1 LSQAAPVRIRTAT
14 EDDAAA
20 IAEVHVASWRGAY
33 RGVVPDQ
40 VLDGADLLGGRRRMW
55 QRLLGD
61 AAPAG
66 HAAWVAE
73 ADGQVV
79 AFADVLPS
87 RDDDADERTAEV
99 PMIYALPQ
107 AWGTGAGRE
116 LMAAA
121 LAGARAAGYRSV
133 TLWVLDTNE
142 RARRFYERAGFAPD
156 GTEKTDTTAGATL
169 TEVRYRRDLSA
180 GPTSPA
186 TICADSVTSG
196 SPPPGCAEPP
206 TR

>member
-1 LSQAAPVRIRTAT
+1 LLQAAPVRIRTAT

-87 RDDDADERTAEV
+87 RDDDADER
-99 PMIYALPQ
+99 
-107 AWGTGAGRE
+107 
-116 LMAAA
+116 
-121 LAGARAAGYRSV
+121 
-133 TLWVLDTNE
+133 
-142 RARRFYERAGFAPD
+142 ARRFYERAGFAPD

>member
-1 LSQAAPVRIRTAT
+1 VLQAAPVRIRTAT

-40 VLDGADLLGGRRRMW
+40 VLDGADLLDGRRRMW

-61 AAPAG
+61 ATPAG

-87 RDDDADERTAEV
+87 RDDDADER
-99 PMIYALPQ
+99 
-107 AWGTGAGRE
+107 
-116 LMAAA
+116 
-121 LAGARAAGYRSV
+121 
-133 TLWVLDTNE
+133 
-142 RARRFYERAGFAPD
+142 ARRFYERAGFAPD
-156 GTEKTDTTAGATL
+156 GASNVLHRLGHVTEI
-169 TEVRYRRDLSA
+169 RYRRPQSPLA
-180 GPTSPA
+180 GRRTS
-186 TICADSVTSG
+186 
-196 SPPPGCAEPP
+196 
-206 TR
+206 